1 MTTKLI
7 HLLAI
12 IVIFMACGKSITSTS
27 KSTQSKVT
35 INTPLSKNGSKAS
48 VEEEVVVMPSSNK
61 FPDSWFGTWAG
72 ELKVYNAKGLA
83 QTVPMECKMG
93 KTDTAG
99 VYEWSI
105 IYGTDREKGLRPY
118 ILRTIDASKGHY
130 LCDELNTIK
139 MESYL
144 LGNKLFCNYSVM
156 GNWMTSI
163 YEKTDDGKMIFEI
176 IFGKEKAVSES
187 GGEIVKGDT
196 VPVVKAFPVIINQ
209 KAVLTRKP

>member
-1 MTTKLI
+1 MEKLVI
-7 HLLAI
+7 GLALVVGI
-12 IVIFMACGKSITSTS
+12 TACGKSMAT
-27 KSTQSKVT
+27 KSKVEVT
-35 INTPLSKNGSKAS
+35 TPLSKNSGKAA
-48 VEEEVVVMPSSNK
+48 VEEEVIVMPPSNK

-72 ELKVYNAKGLA
+72 ELKIYNAKGLA
-83 QTVPMECKMG
+83 QTVPMECIMG

-99 VYEWSI
+99 VYQWNI
-105 IYGTDREKGLRPY
+105 VYGTDREKGMRPY
-118 ILRTIDASKGHY
+118 LLRTIDATKGHY

-144 LGNKLFCNYSVM
+144 LGNKLFCSYSVE

-187 GGEIVKGDT
+187 GGQDVKGEKM
-196 VPVVKAFPVIINQ
+196 PIVKAFPVVINQ
-209 KAVLTRKP
+209 KAVLTRK